1 MRSFSPA
8 NSAFDPFSSRDL
20 QEWREHI
27 LEWILRGVLV
37 LWVIALF
44 TGVNNVIATYTSE
57 AKTTPNSLLLATSV
71 LTIYLLATIL
81 LAIVTFR
88 RNLTY
93 RTRAGSLLL
102 AIYTVGCT
110 GLVFSSLSGDGRVI
124 LFAFV
129 ILSAVFFDLRYSIPA
144 YIFSL
149 ATMLVVGWLQVH
161 GYVVVPAERQINSTD
176 VGAWISGTFV
186 FLALSVAVLISITY
200 LLGVLGTNLSRSHEL
215 LKREQR
221 LSQILRTVTDI
232 NQLIVRE
239 QDYRKLLSEACS
251 LLVVGQGYSFAWVG
265 LLEPDNVTLKLVA
278 QAGDEIDPARFDVR
292 TDVDSDGLTCAG
304 NAIRSRSFFRVN
316 PSSEEDKDPCK
327 GCPRRANNPHR
338 SGVALP
344 LLRNERALGVLVV
357 DHTLSAGIFDDEEIQ
372 LLQDLVNDLAY
383 ALEKIEEN
391 DRLKV
396 YGRHQ
401 ALLNEITQAALETPD
416 LESMLQRFLERL
428 EKALNADGYYFS
440 LWNET
445 TQQPGNYVYSE
456 LFKDVLSPPPVL
468 KPDDKVFSKSILEG
482 GHVLAVEDIMDT
494 PHISP
499 HLAALFPIR
508 SALGLPLIADGQ
520 KLGTLVLG
528 FLKSHSFL
536 ADEIELAEQAARQIA
551 LAMVKANLDSEI
563 RAKAAEIE
571 QLYDAAQDMA
581 SSLLNPPALLK
592 KLARHM
598 TDALR
603 VTSGNIMSIN
613 LPDETM
619 QVVAEYWSKE
629 AALAEKHSDLE
640 KIYPISEYAT
650 IVRSMIAGEVIVI
663 HADQDDITPAEKGQ
677 FSAYDIKSMMFVPIM
692 AHGQLFGN
700 VELWESRFHRE
711 FSQAEI
717 RRAQAMAGHAA
728 SIIENSTLFALTRQ
742 RESELGALLRV
753 VRAVSSSLQLS
764 DVLMH
769 AAITLSRLLRVDY
782 CSLSDYLPE
791 QNAIVTTALYSR
803 DADVSEPGDI
813 GHFFSL
819 DEYPTTKQVLESGK
833 SIVIRLDDPNADPAE
848 IKQLKRDSMHTALL
862 IPLQLRGKSL
872 GLAELFSSDPLRIF
886 NPEEIQFA
894 GALTGQIAVAI
905 ENARLY
911 EKREEQEAYFRALIE
926 NSAEGVA
933 IMDVNGIIRYIAPA
947 EERLTGYA
955 TNEILGQSA
964 FQYIHPEDIA
974 KVLETFKE
982 GVAIPGAVRS
992 VEYRLKRK
1000 NGEWRYFEIT
1010 GHNMLDDPHIK
1021 GIVANYRDVTE
1032 RKIAEQGIKE
1042 SQSRLEAVVST
1053 ALNGIITIDSDQN
1066 IILFNPSAERIF
1078 GYSVDEVLGQP
1089 LGKLIPQRYS
1099 HSHGDHVKQ
1108 FGASGHT
1115 SRKKGLLD
1123 SLSGRRANGEEF
1135 PMEAFISHSEI
1146 NGQKIYTVIFQDI
1159 TERRQAEDAL
1169 KASERKFRA
1178 LAENIP
1184 SVVYQCKND
1193 SRFTFIYLNDSIEPL
1208 TGYSKSDF
1216 LDGKLSF
1223 VDLYHPEDRK
1233 HLPIP
1238 GLSDEVPPNQEPFHL
1253 TYRIRHKSGNWVWVD
1268 EWGTGVL
1275 DLKGNVQYLE
1285 GVMIDITERKRIE
1298 EELRRHAME
1307 LETLAIATSALRTAQ
1322 SVTDMIPI
1330 LARQALRAVNA
1341 TYASIFLLDIETGE
1355 FVSRGWYSVDDPH
1368 ARQFDESHLRHFPN
1382 SGITGRVAAT
1392 GEIYMAE
1399 DIQNDPVILILDGE
1413 QERLKDVHGSVSLPL
1428 RAEEKIIGVMHIWS
1442 TEVRIFTDTEIRLLI
1457 ALAETASNSIHRAI
1471 LFEKTQEHAEELALA
1486 YDNTLAGWARALEL
1500 RDEITEGHTR
1510 RVTELTLQLAYA
1522 LNIPENEIVHI
1533 RRGAL
1538 LHDIGKMGIPD
1549 SILHKPGPF
1558 TAQERMIMQQHT
1570 QYARDMLVSI
1580 SFLKPAVDIP
1590 YCHHEHWDG
1599 AGYPRGLK
1607 GEEIPLAARIFS
1619 IIDVW
1624 DALTSDRPYRRA
1636 WSQEKTRDYIL
1647 ERAGKQFDPKIV
1659 DVFFSSVIKTI

>member
-1 MRSFSPA
+1 M
-8 NSAFDPFSSRDL
+8 
-20 QEWREHI
+20 EW
-27 LEWILRGVLV
+27 LLRGVLI
-37 LWVIALF
+37 LWFFALI
-44 TGVNNVIATYTSE
+44 TGINNLVEAYNIESE
-57 AKTTPNSLLLATSV
+57 TTPNSLALAISV
-71 LTIYLLATIL
+71 LAIYLLATAL
-81 LAIVTFR
+81 LTFVTFSKK
-88 RNLTY
+88 LSY
-93 RTRAGSLLL
+93 MIRAGGLLL
-102 AIYTVGCT
+102 AIYIVGST

-124 LFAFV
+124 LFTFV
-129 ILSAVFFDLRYSIPA
+129 ILSSIFFDLRYSLPA
-144 YIFSL
+144 YIFNL
-149 ATMLVVGWLQVH
+149 ATMLFVGWLQVH
-161 GYVVVPAERQINSTD
+161 GYIVVPAERQINSTD
-176 VGAWISGTFV
+176 VGAWISGMLV
-186 FLALSVAVLISITY
+186 FLTLSVAVLISISY
-200 LLGVLGTNLSRSHEL
+200 LLRVLGKNLNNSHEL

-221 LSQILRTVTDI
+221 LLQVLRTVTDI

-239 QDYRKLLSEACS
+239 QDPHKLLSEACS

-265 LLEPDNVTLKLVA
+265 LLEPDNVTLKLAA
-278 QAGDEIDPARFDVR
+278 QAGDEIDPARFVVR
-292 TDVDSDGLTCAG
+292 TDIEDNDLACAG
-304 NAIRSRSFFRVN
+304 MAIRSRSVFYVT
-316 PSSEEDKDPCK
+316 PTEENDPCK
-327 GCPRRANNPHR
+327 GCPRRAGYPNR

-344 LLRNERALGVLVV
+344 LLRNERTLGVLVV
-357 DHTLSAGIFDDEEIQ
+357 DHTISAGVFDEEEVQ
-372 LLQDLVNDLAY
+372 LLQDLSNDLAY
-383 ALEKIEEN
+383 ALEKIAEN
-391 DRLKV
+391 ERLKV

-401 ALLNEITQAALETPD
+401 ALLNEITSAALKISDPEA
-416 LESMLQRFLERL
+416 MLQKLLQGL
-428 EKALNADGYYFS
+428 EKALQADGYYFT
-440 LWNET
+440 LWDEV
-445 TQQPGNYVYSE
+445 TQQTRKYVGSE
-456 LFKDVLSPPPVL
+456 IFKDILATPPVL
-468 KPDDKVFSKSILEG
+468 KQDDKIFSRSILES
-482 GHVLAVEDIMDT
+482 GHVLVVEDIMNT
-494 PHISP
+494 PYISP
-499 HLAALFPIR
+499 HLAALFPVR
-508 SALGLPLIADGQ
+508 SALGLPLIADNQ
-520 KLGTLVLG
+520 KLGTLSLG
-528 FLKSHSFL
+528 FTDFHSFS

-640 KIYPISEYAT
+640 KIYPINDYAT

-663 HADQDDITPAEKGQ
+663 HADQDDITPSEKEQ

-1010 GHNMLDDPHIK
+1010 GHNMLDDPHIT

-1042 SQSRLEAVVST
+1042 SQFRLEAVVST

-1089 LGKLIPQRYS
+1089 LGKLIPQRYR

-1399 DIQNDPVILILDGE
+1399 DIQNDPVILILNGE

-1510 RVTELTLQLAYA
+1510 RVTELTLQLAHA